1 MSAAPGFFQSEAV
14 RALLS
19 RASRAAGVPLAVHF
33 VAHGEEGPLVVGH
46 GGCAACKHLASVSG
60 GRAACRKSRAAIS
73 ARALKQ
79 SRAITDV
86 CHLGFG
92 VLAVGTVV
100 ALLPEA
106 PLDLAVVWSDPP
118 RPMVCLEPW
127 TGPRGSLASGDRC
140 LWLQPGERQQLR
152 CRYQLI
158 QL

>member
-1 MSAAPGFFQSEAV
+1 MAAAPTAEQLRRLPEGIDLLAGPSTAV
-14 RALLS
+14 RLVDQG
-19 RASRAAGVPLAVHF
+19 AGT
-33 VAHGEEGPLVVGH
+33 
-46 GGCAACKHLASVSG
+46 
-60 GRAACRKSRAAIS
+60 AI
-73 ARALKQ
+73 
-79 SRAITDV
+79 
-86 CHLGFG
+86 
-92 VLAVGTVV
+92 

-106 PLDLAVVWSDPP
+106 PLDLAVVWTDPP